1 MSSQARD
8 KNRRRTWTDAE
19 IDAIADADVEFP
31 TITDEDLARAVA
43 VSASGRTKVPISIRI
58 DELALE
64 AIKAEGPRYQ
74 TRINDL
80 IVAYAQGTACAL
92 RADVVEGFRSLGGD
106 WVARINEVLGEHL
119 RQQHDRKLCQ
129 PLGAVEDQHAV
140 GSAP

>member
-1 MSSQARD
+1 MSSQASD

-31 TITDEDLARAVA
+31 AITEEDLARAVA

-58 DELALE
+58 DEVALE

-80 IVAYAQGTACAL
+80 IVAYAQGTVCAL
-92 RADVVEGFRSLGGD
+92 RADVVEGFQSFGAD
-106 WVARINEVLGEHL
+106 WVSRINDVLGEHL
-119 RQQHDRKLCQ
+119 RQQQNRTSRQ
-129 PLGAVEDQHAV
+129 PLDAAGNQHAV
-140 GSAP
+140 GSVP

>member
-1 MSSQARD
+1 MSSQACD
-8 KNRRRTWTDAE
+8 KNRQRTWTDAE

-31 TITDEDLARAVA
+31 TITEEDLARAVA
-43 VSASGRTKVPISIRI
+43 VSASGRIKVPISIRI

-80 IVAYAQGTACAL
+80 IVAYAQGTTCAL
-92 RADVVEGFRSLGGD
+92 RPDVVEGFRSLGGD
-106 WVARINEVLGEHL
+106 WVARINAVLEEHL
-119 RQQHDRKLCQ
+119 RQQNDRTLRQ
-129 PLGAVEDQHAV
+129 PLGALEDQHAV

>member
-1 MSSQARD
+1 MSSQASD
-8 KNRRRTWTDAE
+8 KNGGRTWTDAE

-31 TITDEDLARAVA
+31 TITEEDLARAVA

-80 IVAYAQGTACAL
+80 IVAYAQGAVCAL
-92 RADVVEGFRSLGGD
+92 RADVVEGFQSLGGD
-106 WVARINEVLGEHL
+106 WVSRINDVLGEHL
-119 RQQHDRKLCQ
+119 RQQRSRELRK
-129 PLGAVEDQHAV
+129 PLDPVEAQHAV